1 MALEKRISELTAKS
15 GSIEDTDLMVISDY
29 NGATY
34 DTKKVTGAQVRPFKT
49 ILLTVS
55 QLGTSAPTLDWS
67 YTSEITQTL
76 TLSRVTTGSYKITA
90 SSALFTTAK
99 TFVLISSGNN
109 TITVNLNIYT
119 NSSTE
124 IFFYSANSTTGSAT
138 DGLLDYA
145 NIEIKIIK

>member
-1 MALEKRISELTAKS
+1 MALEKKISELTAKV
-15 GSIEDTDLMVISDY
+15 GAIEDTDLMVISDY

-34 DTKKVTGAQVRPFKT
+34 DTKKVTGAQVRPYKT

-55 QLGTSAPTLDWS
+55 QLGTSAPTVDWS

-90 SSALFTTAK
+90 SSALFTSNK
-99 TFVLISSGNN
+99 TFVLISSGGSAMAA
-109 TITVNLNIYT
+109 NLGMYT
-119 NSSTE
+119 GSSTE
-124 IFFYSANSTTGSAT
+124 IYFYSANSTTGSAT
-138 DGLLDYA
+138 DSLLDFA